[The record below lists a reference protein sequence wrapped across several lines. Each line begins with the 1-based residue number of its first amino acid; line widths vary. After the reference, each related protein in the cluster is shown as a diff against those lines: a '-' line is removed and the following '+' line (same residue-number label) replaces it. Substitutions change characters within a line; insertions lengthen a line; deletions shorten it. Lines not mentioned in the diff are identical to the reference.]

1 MQDAAG
7 PTRLFQRPLHVLE
20 GAPVDER
27 TNERSFLARIAD
39 FGRGVDRRERRQWAL
54 IDLVRHKRPRQR
66 RAALA
71 RRAHGREG
79 DGADCEIEIGR
90 GRDDGSVVAAEL
102 KDRTGEAGGE
112 TWADVA

>member
-7 PTRLFQRPLHVLE
+7 LMRLFQRPLHALE

-27 TNERSFLARIAD
+27 TDERSFLARIAD
-39 FGRGVDRRERRQWAL
+39 LDRGVDLRDARHYAL
-54 IDLVRHKRPRQR
+54 IDLVMHEQPPQR

-71 RRAHGREG
+71 RCTHRRKR
-79 DGADCEIEIGR
+79 DGADCEIEIRR

-102 KDRTGEAGGE
+102 KDRAG
-112 TWADVA
+112 